1 MQRKEQQRRAR
12 DAQLVGPSTQP
23 GRLSKTL
30 MSEYSNTE
38 QIQVIEFCYSG
49 VQVIE
54 FCYSG
59 VFGSRLNWNDVMKK
73 LKICV

>member
-49 VQVIE
+49 CVW
-54 FCYSG
+54 FT
-59 VFGSRLNWNDVMKK
+59 LK
-73 LKICV
+73 LERCDEKVGNLSV